1 MASVDL
7 KDKTADTINQE
18 YYSQVVPPENSQG
31 GVVLGHDQGLSQ
43 GDAGAKKES
52 SLGNFSGY
60 APLRTELST

>member
-1 MASVDL
+1 MASADL

-18 YYSQVVPPENSQG
+18 YYSQQVVPPEASEG
-31 GVVLGHDQGLSQ
+31 AGVAQKEGLSQ

>member
-18 YYSQVVPPENSQG
+18 YYSQVVPPESSQVG
-31 GVVLGHDQGLSQ
+31 AVLGQKEGLSQ